1 MPRPKLKSKA
11 DPERQ
16 KADTLQQRISQ
27 SAKIQKN
34 GFVVEY
40 PCEYC
45 RFNDYP
51 CVMADKNQKCAAC
64 TRRGRPCERRFHS
77 DREWRIIESNREKT
91 EAEIRETEDQI
102 ESLFAKLKRLRR
114 QKESYNERNANMRVH
129 DQQVLE
135 VLDSENPPSSMEVAV
150 ADAEIAREQLGQHVL
165 AASAEDFDELL
176 ANFAQSPS
184 GLLETSGGTPP
195 ELLLPRQG
203 SR

>member
-1 MPRPKLKSKA
+1 
-11 DPERQ
+11 
-16 KADTLQQRISQ
+16 
-27 SAKIQKN
+27 
-34 GFVVEY
+34 
-40 PCEYC
+40 
-45 RFNDYP
+45 
-51 CVMADKNQKCAAC
+51 MADKNQKCAAC

-150 ADAEIAREQLGQHVL
+150 ADAEIARE
-165 AASAEDFDELL
+165 
-176 ANFAQSPS
+176 
-184 GLLETSGGTPP
+184 
-195 ELLLPRQG
+195 
-203 SR
+203 

>member
-114 QKESYNERNANMRVH
+114 
-129 DQQVLE
+129 
-135 VLDSENPPSSMEVAV
+135 
-150 ADAEIAREQLGQHVL
+150 
-165 AASAEDFDELL
+165 
-176 ANFAQSPS
+176 
-184 GLLETSGGTPP
+184 
-195 ELLLPRQG
+195 
-203 SR
+203 